1 MKIRQALIE
10 QAPSLELQRAA
21 AAEIAR
27 LDAALADAERRLA
40 EAARAAQQCADHGSI
55 LRVLEPN
62 AIVSGL
68 PPEKG

>member
-40 EAARAAQQCADHGSI
+40 LLARPVHT
-55 LRVLEPN
+55 
-62 AIVSGL
+62 L
-68 PPEKG
+68 PTPPDEIDWTLQTR